1 MSTWFAAS
9 TGTLVSC
16 ETRTGSSLTPSR
28 LAHSLESSQAGPDQC
43 SPEPVVFS
51 TSQGALARTPTRKA
65 PAFLIASMRAL
76 FPGGG
81 TSWACNGKA
90 GDTNTARN
98 NTARDRAK
106 NASARILFGI
116 IPFLPFVS
124 CRLVDKLE
132 KRNEF

>member
-43 SPEPVVFS
+43 SPLPEVFS
-51 TSQGALARTPTRKA
+51 TSHGALARTPTRSA
-65 PAFLIASMRAL
+65 PAFLMASMRAL

-81 TSWACNGKA
+81 TSCARTWAA
-90 GDTNTARN
+90 GDK
-98 NTARDRAK
+98 NTARDNTAKERAK
-106 NASARILFGI
+106 SAAAQATLGVLVGVIFVPPR
-116 IPFLPFVS
+116 FL
-124 CRLVDKLE
+124 
-132 KRNEF
+132 